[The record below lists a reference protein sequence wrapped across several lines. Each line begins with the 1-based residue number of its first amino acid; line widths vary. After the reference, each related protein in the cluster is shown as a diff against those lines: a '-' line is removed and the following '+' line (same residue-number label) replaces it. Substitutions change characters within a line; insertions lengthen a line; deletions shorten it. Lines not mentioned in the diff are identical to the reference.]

1 MATETVTANCANSTP
16 DRPGMKPTGTKTDSS
31 TSVIATIGPVIC
43 PIAFFVASAGVRWG
57 SSSITRSTF
66 STTTMA
72 SSTTM
77 PMANTIASRLT
88 VLAEK
93 PTASSTAKVPI
104 RLTGTAMTGM
114 IVART
119 LPRNSS
125 TTMTTSTKASSR
137 VLMTSCIVSTTKV
150 EVS

>member
-1 MATETVTANCANSTP
+1 M
-16 DRPGMKPTGTKTDSS
+16 
-31 TSVIATIGPVIC
+31 IATIGPVIC
-43 PIAFFVASAGVRWG
+43 PIAFLVASAGVRWG

-77 PMANTIASRLT
+77 PIASTIASRLT
-88 VLAEK
+88 VLAEN

-104 RLTGTAMTGM
+104 RLTGTAITGM

-137 VLMTSCIVSTTKV
+137 VTMTSCIVSTTKV